1 MREVP
6 YGSRSS
12 VRDVSIG
19 MWDGLT
25 VPFAP
30 AAGLS
35 GAVSSTGVV
44 VVAGLAE
51 VAAGAVAISLGWYL
65 AARSDAEHYASER
78 AREVAETSAKPTA
91 EAAEVSHILGAVG
104 LTAEESAPIVNTL
117 RKRPRSLPGGPW

>member
-12 VRDVSIG
+12 EPDVVIG

-35 GAVSSTGVV
+35 GAVSSIGVV

-51 VAAGAVAISLGWYL
+51 VAAGAVAISLG
-65 AARSDAEHYASER
+65 
-78 AREVAETSAKPTA
+78 
-91 EAAEVSHILGAVG
+91 
-104 LTAEESAPIVNTL
+104 
-117 RKRPRSLPGGPW
+117 